1 MRKHFCNKC
10 VYLYFFI
17 KLANKA
23 HNFSKMNFISNN
35 IKHIRT
41 LKGLTQEQ
49 FALALHVSRSRISS
63 YEENRAVPPIEFL
76 IELSDFFKIS
86 IDILVK
92 KDLSSATDAN
102 FLEIGNNRLL
112 FPITVDN
119 ENEDLIEIIPVEASA
134 GYLRGYSD
142 PEYIEHLN
150 KIKLPF
156 LPTGTHRAFPIK
168 GDSMLPVKSG
178 SYIVARFVEDIRDV
192 KNGKTYI
199 VITLNDGIVYKRV
212 FDKIEEHNMLL
223 LASDNKKYD
232 PYFVPVDE
240 VLELWE
246 YTCSINT
253 QEYDEHEL
261 KISSIA
267 TMLTQ
272 LGVELKEL
280 EKSLN

>member
-1 MRKHFCNKC
+1 MN
-10 VYLYFFI
+10 YLP
-17 KLANKA
+17 
-23 HNFSKMNFISNN
+23 NN
-35 IKHIRT
+35 IKQIRT

-49 FALALHVSRSRISS
+49 FAEDLKVSRSRISS
-63 YEENRAVPPIEFL
+63 YEENRAIPPIDFL
-76 IELSDFFKIS
+76 IVLSDYFKIP

-92 KDLSSATDAN
+92 NDLSKTKDAS
-102 FLEIGNNRLL
+102 FIEVGNKRVL
-112 FPITVDN
+112 FPITVDGA
-119 ENEDLIEIIPVEASA
+119 NEDLIEIIPVEASA

-178 SYIVARFVEDIRDV
+178 SYIVARFVEDVTNIKD
-192 KNGKTYI
+192 GKTYI
-199 VITLNDGIVYKRV
+199 ILTLNDGIVYKRV
-212 FDKIEEHNMLL
+212 FNKIDEHKMLL

-232 PYFVPVDE
+232 PYYVPIDE

-246 YTCSINT
+246 FTCSINT
-253 QEYDEHEL
+253 QEYEEHEL

-280 EKSLN
+280 EKTYK